1 MRRVGSSPHART
13 MKSTCFGKCFFRYPS
28 GQRTADPG
36 AERPIPSR
44 QSRPLFCR
52 KAAQTFLC
60 AQRARFFFPKR
71 GASQPPI
78 LFSAAEPP
86 RPFWAAPQMRRPTQG
101 ACVSGDRSL
110 FNQKGPLLRHTQ
122 RGLEPCSP
130 VNPFF
135 LEGRFG
141 LGDGAS
147 RRLCGVPG
155 RISAS
160 GRQKSFRAP
169 AIFLWYR

>member
-1 MRRVGSSPHART
+1 MTYPLGSSAVRRVGSSPHART

-52 KAAQTFLC
+52 KAAQTVLC

-86 RPFWAAPQMRRPTQG
+86 RRYRTPRRR
-101 ACVSGDRSL
+101 V
-110 FNQKGPLLRHTQ
+110 
-122 RGLEPCSP
+122 
-130 VNPFF
+130 
-135 LEGRFG
+135 
-141 LGDGAS
+141 
-147 RRLCGVPG
+147 
-155 RISAS
+155 SAS
-160 GRQKSFRAP
+160 DAGSPCVGRPESIQLKRAP
-169 AIFLWYR
+169 AAPRAVGNKENGPLERSKRERARGMEAYRPT

>member
-1 MRRVGSSPHART
+1 MTYPLGSSAVRRVGSSPHART

-52 KAAQTFLC
+52 NAAQTGLC

-110 FNQKGPLLRHTQ
+110 FNQKGSPLRHAQ
-122 RGLEPCSP
+122 WGAKRWCRLAVPEKNRRGPEAL
-130 VNPFF
+130 
-135 LEGRFG
+135 L
-141 LGDGAS
+141 
-147 RRLCGVPG
+147 
-155 RISAS
+155 
-160 GRQKSFRAP
+160 P
-169 AIFLWYR
+169 A

>member
-78 LFSAAEPP
+78 LFSAAQPP
-86 RPFWAAPQMRRPTQG
+86 RRFCAAPTSVGVDAGSPCVGRPE
-101 ACVSGDRSL
+101 SIPS
-110 FNQKGPLLRHTQ
+110 K
-122 RGLEPCSP
+122 
-130 VNPFF
+130 
-135 LEGRFG
+135 
-141 LGDGAS
+141 
-147 RRLCGVPG
+147 GVPAAPRAVG
-155 RISAS
+155 NKRERAAGAVQERKRQGDLRPSATEEGWMHPLDPRIA
-160 GRQKSFRAP
+160 R
-169 AIFLWYR
+169 